1 MNGKSF
7 MNKNCLILFSIFVFQ
22 TAIGQVYP
30 TKPEDPYKMEIE
42 EHNFRGML
50 NFVLENKLEIAV
62 NYEHKIIKPFTFLI
76 KTGLTSVAGHV
87 YNDEAQIELSAMGSV
102 EFRYYFNLKRRI
114 RLAKTVRNY
123 SASYISIEPFARTN
137 PLVIYDN
144 PGEEETPGRFDVY
157 LNIGFQRQFKRSY
170 FAAFAGV
177 VLRDVYDESN
187 GFNFVRIGFSIGRV
201 L

>member
-1 MNGKSF
+1 
-7 MNKNCLILFSIFVFQ
+7 MNKNGLILFSIFVFQ

-76 KTGLTSVAGHV
+76 KTGSTIVANGA
-87 YNDEAQIELSAMGSV
+87 DEIELSVMGSV

-123 SASYISIEPFARTN
+123 SASYISIEPFARSN
-137 PLVIYDN
+137 SLVVFDN
-144 PGEEETPGRFDVY
+144 PGDEETPGRFDVY

-170 FAAFAGV
+170 FAAFVGV

>member
-1 MNGKSF
+1 

-22 TAIGQVYP
+22 TAICQVYP
-30 TKPEDPYKMEIE
+30 TKPEDPFKMEIE

-62 NYEHKIIKPFTFLI
+62 NYEHKIINPFTFLI
-76 KTGLTSVAGHV
+76 KIGPTIVPDHI
-87 YNDEAQIELSAMGSV
+87 YDDEAGEIEISAMGSV

-123 SASYISIEPFARTN
+123 SASYISIEPFARSN
-137 PLVIYDN
+137 SLVVFDN
-144 PGEEETPGRFDVY
+144 PGDEETPGRFDVY

-187 GFNFVRIGFSIGRV
+187 GFNFVRIGFSVGRV